1 MKIPLVFLPA
11 AALLLAGGARAQP
24 SPPGMII
31 GVRSGIDG
39 AEKDK
44 RDHDTAYAKD
54 RAKHPRLFLLA
65 RVQEEKNGQRLVRPV
80 NAIAVAK
87 ELTRQLEAQGFLPV
101 QPNQKPE
108 MVITVKYGRG
118 LLPNPYTDG
127 ELDGE
132 GNRDKQRTNLS
143 NSDGISVWAS
153 HDHFVGLEEKRQR
166 ARYETLIIQVR
177 AWKYLPP
184 ADPKKKEEL
193 LWMTTMHVDDPEHRD
208 LNEISA
214 KMLAAG
220 APYFDTHVGRES
232 EVVINTALP
241 EGHVNVGAPEVV
253 APPASK

>member
-1 MKIPLVFLPA
+1 MKFTRAYLLA
-11 AALLLAGGARAQP
+11 AALLAPLAVRAQP
-24 SPPGMII
+24 DPLGLSI

-80 NAIAVAK
+80 NAIAVAQ

-108 MVITVKYGRG
+108 MVIAVKYGRG

-143 NSDGISVWAS
+143 NSDGISAWAS

-166 ARYETLIIQVR
+166 AR
-177 AWKYLPP
+177 
-184 ADPKKKEEL
+184 
-193 LWMTTMHVDDPEHRD
+193 
-208 LNEISA
+208 
-214 KMLAAG
+214 
-220 APYFDTHVGRES
+220 
-232 EVVINTALP
+232 
-241 EGHVNVGAPEVV
+241 
-253 APPASK
+253 